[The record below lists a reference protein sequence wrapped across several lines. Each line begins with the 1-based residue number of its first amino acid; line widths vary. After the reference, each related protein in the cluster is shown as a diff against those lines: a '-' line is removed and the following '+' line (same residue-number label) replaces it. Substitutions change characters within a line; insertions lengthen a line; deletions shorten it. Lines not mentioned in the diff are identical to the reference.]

1 MPWPWTYLCGSTLCY
16 VDPRASRGL
25 ASDRFLLWIGQVGQ
39 AVVRPDMRAGF
50 YDKATERTIYPI
62 TNASSDGPSDDT
74 RPTRGV

>member
-1 MPWPWTYLCGSTLCY
+1 
-16 VDPRASRGL
+16 
-25 ASDRFLLWIGQVGQ
+25 
-39 AVVRPDMRAGF
+39 MRAGF